1 MDYKKSSAPATT
13 VTRDVRKLE
22 SQTGNVYETICII
35 SRRANQISAEMK
47 EELDSK
53 LEEFST
59 KTDTLEEVYE
69 NVEQIEISK
78 IYERLPKP
86 SSIAAQ
92 EFIDGKIYYR
102 MADEQSTQK

>member
-1 MDYKKSSAPATT
+1 MDYKKSTAPVST

-22 SQTGNVYETICII
+22 SETGNVYETICII
-35 SRRANQISAEMK
+35 SRRANQLSTEMK

-78 IYERLPKP
+78 MYERFPKP
-86 SSIAAQ
+86 ASLAVQ
-92 EFIDGKIYYR
+92 EYIDGKIYYR
-102 MADEQSTQK
+102 MADSDKKE

>member
-1 MDYKKSSAPATT
+1 MDYKKSSAPVST

-22 SQTGNVYETICII
+22 APIGNIYETLCII
-35 SRRANQISAEMK
+35 SRRANQISTEMK

-53 LEEFST
+53 LEEFAT

-78 IYERLPKP
+78 MYERFPKP
-86 SSIAAQ
+86 SSIAVQ
-92 EFIDGKIYYR
+92 EYVDGKIYYR
-102 MADEQSTQK
+102 MTEDKKD